1 MTPQAIAHRC
11 AGSALEPTGRE
22 PCWLA
27 EGSVA
32 RQPRGFTLVELLVV
46 IAIIG
51 VLIGLLLPAVQAAR
65 ASARR
70 SQSRNNLR
78 QVALGIANL
87 TATNRDYFPP
97 AYIDNG
103 ATSYAGPY
111 KKILG
116 ASPFYIVLPFIEQQ
130 ALYDTGRVTTDLGA
144 ILAADWSY
152 SPFAR
157 NGVPAQ
163 TAKASPQ
170 YQQVSTYLNPSDP
183 TSSTRFW
190 DTYAASGYAGNF
202 QIFGYP
208 ELNASGWLP
217 VYGQTQLIH
226 VQDGLSKTIL
236 LTEKRGKVDAAGTNA
251 GDDRGGTAWNMV
263 LSGSKYKNHPMV
275 GFTGRRLT
283 YYGEW
288 TSSSCTALLP
298 PLNDPTDATCVP
310 ERATAFGGVC
320 GVALADASVRSI
332 DASITPDV
340 WKNLLLK
347 SDGNA
352 VSVD

>member
-1 MTPQAIAHRC
+1 M
-11 AGSALEPTGRE
+11 GSQRRNG
-22 PCWLA
+22 
-27 EGSVA
+27 
-32 RQPRGFTLVELLVV
+32 GFTLVELLVV

-78 QVALGIANL
+78 QVALGIANA
-87 TATNRDYFPP
+87 TATNRDFFPP
-97 AYIDNG
+97 SYIDEG
-103 ATSYAGPY
+103 ATSYSGPY

-116 ASPFYIVLPFIEQQ
+116 ASPFYIVLPFMEEQG
-130 ALYDTGRVTTDLGA
+130 LYDTGRITTDSGS
-144 ILAADWSY
+144 ILAADWSF

-157 NGVPAQ
+157 AGVPAQ

-170 YQQVSTYLNPSDP
+170 YQRVRTFLNPSDP

-208 ELNASGWLP
+208 ELDAAGWLP
-217 VYGQTQLIH
+217 VHGQTQLVH

-236 LTEKRGKVDAAGTNA
+236 LAEKRGKVDAAGTNA
-251 GDDRGGTAWNMV
+251 ADDKGGTAWNMV
-263 LSGSKYKNHPMV
+263 LAGSKYKSQPMI
-275 GFTGRRLT
+275 GWTGRRLT
-283 YYGEW
+283 YYGGW
-288 TSSSCTALLP
+288 TSNSTAFLP
-298 PLNDPTDATCVP
+298 PLNDPTDLTCVP

-332 DASITPDV
+332 DANIAPDV